1 MWYLARFGAYL
12 LVPFAVFWFLQRMLT
27 ASLHSQSE
35 KRLGCQRAPV
45 RINKRLGGID
55 HIARLLSADWK
66 GQVPTEYL
74 KIYREQKDHTYEQT
88 ILGTKQIMTID
99 PLNIQ
104 AILATQFHDFEIG
117 PIRRDN
123 FAPLLGGGIFTA
135 DGKFWEHSR
144 ALLRPQFAR
153 AQVAD
158 LELEETHFKL
168 MMQSLRTDS
177 SGWTSVIDMKPLFFR
192 FTIDTATEFLFGTS
206 VHSQIQTSSG
216 TGDSDLRS
224 IVDAFDRCT
233 AVLGIRTRLS
243 GLYWLYNPKSFRED
257 ILEIHKFVDRFVHDA
272 LQRKDIQDTTRK
284 ARNTYVFLYELVESM
299 TDPIQVRNQL
309 LHLLLAGR
317 DTTAGLLGWAFWN
330 LSRNPKVY
338 RKLRE
343 TIITT
348 FGTYKQPRDI
358 SFETLKSCVYL
369 QHTLKETLRL
379 FPPVPLNAR
388 QAARDTTLPK
398 GGGTDGLGS
407 VFVKKGTEIGYSV
420 YAMHRRKD
428 IWGDDAETFNPDRWA
443 NRKPGWDYLPFNGGP
458 RICLGQQFALTEA
471 AYVLTRLL
479 QRFDQVENCDPETQ
493 PIHSYNLTSAP
504 KQIPVRFHEDRT

>member
-1 MWYLARFGAYL
+1 MWYFTSLGAYL

-27 ASLHSQSE
+27 SYLRSQSAE
-35 KRLGCQRAPV
+35 GLGCQRAPV
-45 RINKRLGGID
+45 RINKRLWGID
-55 HIARLLSADWK
+55 HVARLLNADRK

-74 KIYREQKDHTYEQT
+74 KIYKEQKDYTYEQT

-99 PLNIQ
+99 PPNIQ
-104 AILATQFHDFEIG
+104 AMLATQFQDFEIG

-123 FAPLLGGGIFTA
+123 FAPLLGSGIFTA

-153 AQVAD
+153 AQIAD

-168 MMQSLRTDS
+168 MIQSLITGT
-177 SGWTSVIDMKPLFFR
+177 SGWTQVVDLKPLFFR
-192 FTIDTATEFLFGTS
+192 FTIDTATELLFGTS
-206 VHSQIQTSSG
+206 VHSQTNGSSAN
-216 TGDSDLRS
+216 SDLHS

-243 GLYWLYNPKSFRED
+243 GLYWLYNPKRFQED
-257 ILEIHKFVDRFVHDA
+257 VHKIHKFVDHFVHAA
-272 LQRKDIQDTTRK
+272 LQHKRSLGNEKPK
-284 ARNTYVFLYELVESM
+284 GTYVFLYALVESI
-299 TDPIQVRNQL
+299 TDPVQVRNQL

-317 DTTAGLLGWAFWN
+317 DTTAGLLGWALWS

-338 RKLRE
+338 RKLRA
-343 TIITT
+343 TIIAT

-358 SFETLKSCVYL
+358 TFESLKSCMYL

-379 FPPVPLNAR
+379 FPPVPLNTR

-398 GGGTDGLGS
+398 GGGPDGLCS
-407 VFVKKGTEIGYSV
+407 VFVKQGTEIGYSV

-428 IWGDDAETFNPDRWA
+428 IWGDDAEIFNPDRWA
-443 NRKPGWDYLPFNGGP
+443 DRKPGWDYLPFNGGP
-458 RICLGQQFALTEA
+458 RICLRQQFALTEA
-471 AYVLTRLL
+471 GYVLTRLL
-479 QRFDQVENCDPETQ
+479 QRFDEVENCDPEME
-493 PIHSYNLTSAP
+493 PVHSYNLTSAP
-504 KQIPVRFHEDRT
+504 NHVLVKFHEGRT